1 LKFHCQDL
9 IAHNGGVIKNEFS
22 EDGTLLASGGLD
34 KIVRL
39 WPIGNS
45 TGNEKDTI
53 IPIKMKTIHEPCIY
67 CLAIS
72 SDNRRLFSGE
82 KNGNVFI
89 HDIPTLVYNLVYP
102 SINFYSIVRNL
113 LYCNSRAK
121 RTHTIGDVKC
131 AWSISV
137 NPESDGNIF
146 ALACLDDIIRIF
158 DIRCNTSRRVGYFR
172 FIP

>member
-1 LKFHCQDL
+1 L

-137 NPESDGNIF
+137 NPESDGNTF
-146 ALACLDDIIRIF
+146 ALAYCLDDIIRIS
-158 DIRCNTSRRVGYFR
+158 DICCNTSRRFGYFR